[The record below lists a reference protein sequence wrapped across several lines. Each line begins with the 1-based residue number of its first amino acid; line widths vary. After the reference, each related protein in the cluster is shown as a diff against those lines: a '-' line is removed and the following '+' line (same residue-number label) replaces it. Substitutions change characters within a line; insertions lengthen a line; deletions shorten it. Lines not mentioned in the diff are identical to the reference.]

1 MENEEIERLR
11 KEYERLKL
19 ESAAKDRIIELIARK
34 SFLWE
39 SVCHGIM
46 EEVMIIDRCYRVIDI
61 NRAFEKTYGISK
73 EEACG
78 SECYR
83 VKFGLEGPCDRYG
96 GECPLPVALATRKRA
111 EASFFRK
118 LGNGKKKDI
127 LRIIYPLATEGEE
140 PNFFAEVSRDVTE
153 FRSVIKRLKTSEQK
167 FKAILD
173 TATDAILSIN
183 EDHRIVLFNNAAQ
196 RIFGYS
202 RKEVLDRDLGMLI
215 PPQFGDH
222 YYYVKRFLDTKQPK
236 IMGRTMSLT
245 ALRKTGEEFPIELG
259 LSYYEGHG
267 GLTIT
272 AIIRD
277 MSRQKEL
284 EDRYLQAERL
294 AAVGQTVAQ
303 VAHEIKNPLMI
314 IGGFSHQIR
323 KRLMDEQCIE
333 KLDLIMAE
341 VERLEKLVLDLGD
354 FTKKYKIMKRP
365 ADINLVVKDV
375 LKIVATMYP
384 PDRYFFEADL
394 APELPDISCDPDK
407 LKQVFMNVTTNA
419 AEAMEEGGTITVS
432 TDLWDEGVEVRIHDE
447 GVGISEEDRLRI
459 FEPFYTTR
467 KRGSGLGL
475 SISYKIVEAHK
486 GEIKALSAP
495 GQGTTFVIRLPGG

>member
-1 MENEEIERLR
+1 MEDDEIARLQ
-11 KEYERLKL
+11 KECERLKR
-19 ESAAKDRIIELIARK
+19 ESAEKDQTIEILARK

-46 EEVMIIDRCYRVIDI
+46 EEVMIIDRHYRVLDI
-61 NRAFEKTYGISK
+61 NRAFEKTYGVSK

-96 GECPLPVALATRKRA
+96 GECPLPVARATGSRA
-111 EASFFRK
+111 EASFSQTLEK
-118 LGNGKKKDI
+118 GKKREI

-140 PNFFAEVSRDVTE
+140 PEFFAELSRDVTE
-153 FRSVIKRLKTSEQK
+153 FHSVIKRLKVSEQK

-183 EDHRIVLFNNAAQ
+183 KNHKIVLFNNAAQ

-202 RKEVLDRDLGMLI
+202 RKEVLGRDLGMLI
-215 PPQFGDH
+215 PPQYGDH
-222 YYYVKRFLDTKQPK
+222 YHHVKRFLETKQPK
-236 IMGRTMSLT
+236 IMGKTMTLT
-245 ALRKTGEEFPIELG
+245 GLRKTGEEFPIELG
-259 LSYYEGHG
+259 LSFYEGHG
-267 GLTIT
+267 GVTIT

-303 VAHEIKNPLMI
+303 VAHEIKNPLLI
-314 IGGFSHQIR
+314 IGGFSQQIR
-323 KRLMDEQCIE
+323 KRIEDETCLQ
-333 KLDLIMAE
+333 KLDLILNE
-341 VERLEKLVLDLGD
+341 VERLEKLVMNLGD
-354 FTKKYKIMKRP
+354 FTKHYKIIKRP
-365 ADINLVVKDV
+365 ADINFVIKDV
-375 LKIVATMYP
+375 LNIVATMYP
-384 PDRYFFEADL
+384 SHRYFFYSSLD
-394 APELPDISCDPDK
+394 PELPEILCDPDK
-407 LKQVFMNVTTNA
+407 LKQVFMNMIINA
-419 AEAMEEGGTITVS
+419 AEAMEKGGAVTVV
-432 TDLWDEGVEVRIHDE
+432 TERCAKGVEVRIHDE

-475 SISYKIVEAHK
+475 SISYKIIEAHK
-486 GEIKALSAP
+486 GDIKALSSP